1 MSDIKVLNDRKRSK
15 GTLLLLA
22 VLGIALL
29 ALGIYT
35 RAWYGIVA
43 GAMLLASTLFRKET
57 LVDEDGITIVYD
69 ARIYQYREEWP
80 FDQIVT
86 LHREFGKNASL
97 IMLHFMKGAMSK
109 RLLFE
114 ADDAARVI
122 DLALSKNPKIHFDD
136 VV

>member
-1 MSDIKVLNDRKRSK
+1 MSEIKVLNDRKRS
-15 GTLLLLA
+15 GSTILLLA
-22 VLGIALL
+22 ILGLALL

-35 RAWYGIVA
+35 KAWYGIVA
-43 GAMLLASTLFRKET
+43 GAMLLCSTLFRKET
-57 LVDEDGITIVYD
+57 LVDADGITIVYD

-80 FDQIVT
+80 FDQIIT
-86 LHREFGKNASL
+86 LHREYGKNSSQ

-122 DLALSKNPKIHFDD
+122 DLALDKNPKIHFDD
-136 VV
+136 VD